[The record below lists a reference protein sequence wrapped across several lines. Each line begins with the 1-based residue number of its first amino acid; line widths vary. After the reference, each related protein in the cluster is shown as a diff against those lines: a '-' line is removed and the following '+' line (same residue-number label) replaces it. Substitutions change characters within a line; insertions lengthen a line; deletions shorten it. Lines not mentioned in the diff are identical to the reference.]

1 MRNFV
6 KYCLGFLTIYIFKF
20 VNLFFDIKFAHLYT
34 TRIGHQIINFDVCLH
49 RISKKTFVLFS
60 YDEKIAN
67 EYLFKSFKKTKNIF
81 FSKFFRYFHAS
92 ISKVRPDSNL
102 IISWKD
108 YQPNFTK
115 YLILSSK
122 VNLPKTDELELEN
135 FFEKYNLKNF
145 IGLHARSNLYLN
157 KLKIHDNNNHDYRDF
172 EFYDF
177 DKSIEFF
184 KKKNYQIIKLG
195 QTFPEEKYNFKE
207 KKILTSIDFKENQ
220 EIDFWLNKYSKYNI
234 CGNSGL
240 AALSSVLRKSII
252 YINFIPF
259 NLDILSYCSP
269 GSIILPK
276 KIFSHDKNRFL
287 NFYEMNEINFPIHN
301 KNDPYKENNL
311 KVINNSPDEILN
323 AVIEMEDKC
332 RNEVDFYKKNK
343 KIQKNFWN
351 TFGKKDLDKVEFL
364 EKFLKILISNNFL
377 ENNQE
382 LL

>member
-1 MRNFV
+1 
-6 KYCLGFLTIYIFKF
+6 
-20 VNLFFDIKFAHLYT
+20 
-34 TRIGHQIINFDVCLH
+34 
-49 RISKKTFVLFS
+49 
-60 YDEKIAN
+60 
-67 EYLFKSFKKTKNIF
+67 

-145 IGLHARSNLYLN
+145 IGLHARNNLYLN
-157 KLKIHDNNNHDYRDF
+157 KYKIHDNNYHDYRDF

-220 EIDFWLNKYSKYNI
+220 KIDFWLNKYSKYNI

-240 AALSSVLRKSII
+240 TALSSVLRKSII

-287 NFYEMNEINFPIHN
+287 NFYEMNEINFSIHN

-332 RNEVDFYKKNK
+332 KNEVDFYKKNK